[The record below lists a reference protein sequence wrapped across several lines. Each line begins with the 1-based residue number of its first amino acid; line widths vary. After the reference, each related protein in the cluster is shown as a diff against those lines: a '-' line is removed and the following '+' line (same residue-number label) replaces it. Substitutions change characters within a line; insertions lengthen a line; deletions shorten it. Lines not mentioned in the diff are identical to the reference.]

1 VFNEKELLRKTGLMR
16 SYKPKPDVEE
26 GYFDDWP
33 PELIR
38 KYKLKVSDKVKNEIY
53 SNKKQKAESG
63 EPLVVPS

>member
-1 VFNEKELLRKTGLMR
+1 MR

-63 EPLVVPS
+63 EPIVVPS

>member
-1 VFNEKELLRKTGLMR
+1 MFNEKELLRKTGLMR

-26 GYFDDWP
+26 GYFDYWP

-63 EPLVVPS
+63 EPMVVPS